1 MICLSAVVSACQT
14 ANGQRSGVNTTDID
28 RARSSSEAAQLGLA
42 DPGTPV
48 SLQATN
54 ADSARTVIT
63 GEEYN
68 AASGRRCKALFT
80 LEGKPLQQVVCVNS
94 NDEWVIQRALTS
106 EKTTGLTLSNGTEH
120 SASFEAEPTEYLLTE
135 LAPTQPVPLAAVS
148 NPLVT
153 AQRIETTA
161 DSSLNTYA
169 IHREST
175 ETLWSFA
182 SRVTGDGNNWEAI
195 ANANNIDDA
204 RTLPDRGPL
213 QVPTSLLLDTYR
225 GVVK

>member
-1 MICLSAVVSACQT
+1 MRVLFSMICLSAVVSACQT

-28 RARSSSEAAQLGLA
+28 RARSSNEA
-42 DPGTPV
+42 
-48 SLQATN
+48 
-54 ADSARTVIT
+54 
-63 GEEYN
+63 
-68 AASGRRCKALFT
+68 GRRCKALFT

-213 QVPTSLLLDTYR
+213 QVPASLLLDTYR